1 VGERAV
7 PGFVSPNTQAVRP
20 GAVRADLRPAGPD
33 PDLGTAW
40 RRRSAARRRA
50 RRRALIPAAIF
61 LAPMLALYGVYYLYA
76 FVFLGQTS
84 RQNVNLSFA
93 GATDVGMRN
102 FRLVLTDPLFWQSI
116 ENNLL
121 FAAAQIAIALTLGFF
136 LAVSLSSGVRFRRLF
151 YVAFLLP
158 SLIPI
163 SLFATVFGQMLQTND
178 GAINQSL
185 RTLGLG
191 FLARDWTGSTGPA
204 YLAIIILLTYL
215 IGIPI
220 MFYTADLTLVNTAVL
235 ESAMLDGAKTGQM
248 YRLILFPMLRNTHK
262 TVILSVLLGSFR
274 WFEIVYFT
282 THSQPDGHTSIAGT
296 YIYNQM
302 FPTSGSGEIGYASA
316 ASLVVLVIAICV
328 SGVNVLV
335 QRRR

>member
-1 VGERAV
+1 MSAH
-7 PGFVSPNTQAVRP
+7 THAVRP
-20 GAVRADLRPAGPD
+20 GAVLADPRPAGPD
-33 PDLGTAW
+33 TGAGRGT
-40 RRRSAARRRA
+40 RRGSAPARRA
-50 RRRALIPAAIF
+50 RRRALIPAALF

-84 RQNVNLSFA
+84 TETVNLSFS
-93 GATDVGMRN
+93 GATGVGLRN
-102 FRLVLTDPLFWQSI
+102 FQLVLTDPLFWQSI

-121 FAAAQIAIALTLGFF
+121 FAAAQIAVALTLGFF
-136 LAVSLSSGVRFRRLF
+136 LAVSLSSGVRLRRFF

-185 RTLGLG
+185 RTVGLG
-191 FLARDWTGSTGPA
+191 FLAQDWTGNTGPA
-204 YLAIIILLTYL
+204 YLAVIILLTYL

-220 MFYTADLTLVNTAVL
+220 MFYTADLTMVNTAVL
-235 ESAMLDGAKTGQM
+235 ESAMLDGAKTAQM
-248 YRLILFPMLRNTHK
+248 YRLILFPMLRGTHK

-282 THSQPDGHTSIAGT
+282 THGQPDGHTGIAGT

-302 FPTSGSGEIGYASA
+302 FPTSGAGEIGYASA
-316 ASLVVLVIAICV
+316 ASLVVLVIAVAV
-328 SGVNVLV
+328 SAVNILA